1 MRKWRNHNGGLV
13 DAIRHELET
22 GELVGGKSHI
32 TKGIERVK
40 NLENIIA
47 KQNLDSDDLKI
58 ATELLEDLKKALNL

>member
-1 MRKWRNHNGGLV
+1 M